1 MLCNNSPLF
10 MESAKRPYIISIEGN
25 IGSGKT
31 TFLQRLEERQGEL
44 SDSKN
49 FIFLRE
55 PVDVWKNIR
64 DGTTSENIIEKLY
77 SDPIHYACPFQIM
90 AYITFYRRLVN
101 AINNGNE
108 DTIII
113 CERSM
118 ESCRAIFAKMLREQ
132 GNIDDI
138 NSSVLEMVYDEIE
151 LIPVDAVAY
160 LNVSARTCDTRIK
173 GRARKGEHDIPMDY
187 LEKCQKYHEKWL
199 LSLSLWE
206 RNPPIPTM
214 WLHEDSSEDA
224 MVAHF
229 KQFIED
235 NCRKFVGCCDR
246 CNVETKIYS
255 NERYFL
261 LTKDADKKLLCENC
275 FTACWKEA
283 RNTGWY
289 WEENVVYTWEE
300 CEGDTESV

>member
-101 AINNGNE
+101 AIKHNDDN
-108 DTIII
+108 TIIV

-206 RNPPIPTM
+206 RNPSVPTL
-214 WLHEDSSEDA
+214 WLDEDSSEDA
-224 MVAHF
+224 MITHF

-235 NCRKFVGCCDR
+235 H
-246 CNVETKIYS
+246 
-255 NERYFL
+255 L
-261 LTKDADKKLLCENC
+261 
-275 FTACWKEA
+275 
-283 RNTGWY
+283 
-289 WEENVVYTWEE
+289 YTQEVSIE
-300 CEGDTESV
+300 LDGDTVSV